1 MNARMPAHGWP
12 PHTRGLT
19 HAFTAVVLLFG
30 ALPASAGI
38 VRGTLHGMREVEDVR
53 PHNAYP
59 GRASSLPGARM
70 MAHGAVSDAV
80 VWLERVPA
88 SADTVIPGP
97 RPKLAQKDQCF
108 QPRVLPVA
116 VGTAVDFPNMDPIFH
131 NVFSASPI
139 KRFDLGKYP
148 RGQSKRVVFDKPGLV
163 NVYCDIHSDMEAFV
177 LVLTTHVFTQP
188 DANGA
193 FALPPVPAGSYTLHV
208 WHPDR
213 AETKREVQV
222 PASGELALDL
232 DW

>member
-1 MNARMPAHGWP
+1 MNARHSANGWP
-12 PHTRGLT
+12 RHTRWLV
-19 HAFTAVVLLFG
+19 HACTAAALFFFER
-30 ALPASAGI
+30 PAAAAI
-38 VRGTLHGMREVEDVR
+38 HGTLHGAHEPEGVR
-53 PHNAYP
+53 AHNAYP
-59 GRASSLPGARM
+59 GRASSLPTARM
-70 MAHGAVSDAV
+70 MAHGLVTDAI

-88 SADTVIPGP
+88 SADTVFPGP

-116 VGTAVDFPNMDPIFH
+116 VGTGVDFPNMDPIFH

-148 RGQSKRVVFDKPGLV
+148 RGQSKRVVFDRPGLV

-193 FALPPVPAGSYTLHV
+193 FALPPVQIGRAHV
-208 WHPDR
+208 
-213 AETKREVQV
+213 
-222 PASGELALDL
+222 
-232 DW
+232 